1 MSSQLEEAAALTI
14 RALALPEPEREYR
27 FMPPRRYRFDF
38 AWPDAL
44 VALEVEGGIYN
55 GGRHTTAAGFTGDCE
70 KYTEAA
76 LRGWRVIRVVKRHIN
91 DGTMAAWLER
101 ALQEAPAP

>member
-27 FMPPRRYRFDF
+27 FAPPRMWRFDF
-38 AWPDAL
+38 AWPAAM

-55 GGRHTTAAGFTGDCE
+55 GGRHTTGPGFTKDCE
-70 KYTEAA
+70 KYSEAA
-76 LRGWRVIRVVKRHIN
+76 LRGWKVIRVTSEHIERG
-91 DGTMAAWLER
+91 DMAKWLCR
-101 ALQEAPAP
+101 ALGVEW